1 MHNPQKYIPG
11 LVISLFYP
19 RFHDVA
25 QRCVAGLVALH
36 YLARTLVY
44 YDYMIVF
51 VYYFHTG
58 LLFLS
63 TKIKNYSL
71 EILSFMLILLNLHC
85 YTFLSLSTMRKILSF
100 YIDGFKSMTVG
111 KQLWALIII
120 KLFIFFAILKLF
132 FFPDVLAQKTPPGS
146 DASDTVRNELINR
159 TN

>member
-1 MHNPQKYIPG
+1 
-11 LVISLFYP
+11 
-19 RFHDVA
+19 
-25 QRCVAGLVALH
+25 
-36 YLARTLVY
+36 
-44 YDYMIVF
+44 
-51 VYYFHTG
+51 
-58 LLFLS
+58 
-63 TKIKNYSL
+63 
-71 EILSFMLILLNLHC
+71 
-85 YTFLSLSTMRKILSF
+85 MRKILSF